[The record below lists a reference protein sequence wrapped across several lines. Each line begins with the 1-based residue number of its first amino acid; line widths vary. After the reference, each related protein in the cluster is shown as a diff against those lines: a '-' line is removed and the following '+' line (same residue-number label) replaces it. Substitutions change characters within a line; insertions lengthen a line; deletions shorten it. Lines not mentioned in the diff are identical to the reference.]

1 MEGTRGCGCDGT
13 ALSPISGLRLPSGRR
28 PFPTRPIRRPR
39 ASGGRASGRAAA
51 CLCAACQLTARA
63 DADVSRVL
71 SSRASVG
78 YERAAAVTSAAAV
91 TARSRSWWRL

>member
-1 MEGTRGCGCDGT
+1 MEGTGGWVCDGT
-13 ALSPISGLRLPSGRR
+13 AVSPVSGLRLPSGRH
-28 PFPTRPIRRPR
+28 PCPTRPIRRPR

-51 CLCAACQLTARA
+51 CLCAACQPTARA

-78 YERAAAVTSAAAV
+78 
-91 TARSRSWWRL
+91 